1 MADVKV
7 RIIAVDE
14 ASEPMKKAGQ
24 EVENVGKKAKEAGGA
39 FEGMGKTMSAIA
51 GGLGLQMGLSAIV
64 GALKNAIVGSFEL
77 ADALEQSKIAFTT
90 MLGSGEAAGQMLNDL
105 KSFADKTPFEFQDIQ
120 AAAKRLM
127 AMGTAAE
134 DVIPTLT
141 AVGDAAAGLGGGKAT
156 IDSITLALGQMGAK
170 GKISTQELNQLT
182 ERGIPA
188 LRYLAEAAG
197 VTTGEMAKLVE
208 KGLVPADQGVQVLLA
223 SMKQDFGGMM
233 ALQAETASGKLSTM
247 KDAMAGLATE
257 TGKTFVPAVKAGA
270 DVITEMA
277 NAAEEYIARVNRQAD
292 AQHDLVDAF
301 KNGYVDVVQFG
312 QAVETTVNK
321 TTSGYEETTYRV
333 IDFAKAYDLL
343 KVAGVNQAYAME
355 QSETRFTALYEA
367 THKSTI
373 ELKLNTDAVDGNK
386 EALRLQADSFSTL
399 SGASKEY
406 DTDTDKLAKTHQQ
419 HLDDIAKLTKGY
431 QGNHAALLAGKGT
444 VVDNTREIEAAS
456 IAAARSEI
464 SFGKLN
470 ERFSNQDN
478 INKYNDGVSDLNTQ
492 QDKLNKSFADGKID
506 GDKLAEGL
514 AKISDK
520 NNDLKNRLHDSQM
533 STDDF
538 NLSVRQ
544 HAVDV
549 ANGKDRMGELV
560 SKHGEGKTAAELAAG
575 ATAAYNIKLAEMK
588 LLLEQ
593 DALADAALQAQTALR
608 IKEGLVLDEI
618 KLASEG
624 GLTEAE
630 LANIQVIQT
639 AMGLQDDAAIN
650 GMLSVQRGATL
661 LAGFR
666 KQYAADFDKG
676 NTDSAS
682 VYATQADLIG
692 RTTNDKVIPTLAA
705 FEQSA
710 KDARKELREISTEY
724 NGLQSKEVTLKILT
738 IKQEINL
745 GVSRSDAQYVDPGKG
760 AGAGTSTQSTLGQSS
775 AAPKATGNKGNAMGG
790 SVQGGRGSYLV
801 GELGPE
807 LFNPAGTGGTIVPNN
822 RLTGGGGLAIGTLNI
837 YGVQSTSE
845 LFNQLSK
852 EARARGM
859 QFAVA

>member
-1 MADVKV
+1 
-7 RIIAVDE
+7 
-14 ASEPMKKAGQ
+14 
-24 EVENVGKKAKEAGGA
+24 
-39 FEGMGKTMSAIA
+39 MSAIA

-90 MLGSGEAAGQMLNDL
+90 MLGSGEKAGQMLNDL

-188 LRYLAEAAG
+188 LRYLADAAG
-197 VTTGEMAKLVE
+197 VSTAEMAKLVE
-208 KGLVPADQGVQVLLA
+208 KGLVPADKGVQVLLA
-223 SMKQDFGGMM
+223 SMKQDFGGLM

-247 KDAMAGLATE
+247 KDSMASLGTE
-257 TGKTFVPAVKAGA
+257 VGKSFIPAVKAGA
-270 DVITEMA
+270 DIVSYFSGVIADQLSANSEASISIEMLKEAYKKGYITADQYADVVTTRVITAQNDAGFAFTRVRETIQDTT
-277 NAAEEYIARVNRQAD
+277 AA
-292 AQHDLVDAF
+292 
-301 KNGYVDVVQFG
+301 
-312 QAVETTVNK
+312 T
-321 TTSGYEETTYRV
+321 
-333 IDFAKAYDLL
+333 DLL
-343 KVAGVNQAYAME
+343 RVAGVNQAREME

-367 THKSTI
+367 THQSTI
-373 ELKLNTDAVDGNK
+373 ELTLNTAAVDGNK

-406 DTDTDKLAKTHQQ
+406 DTDSDKLAKTHQK

-514 AKISDK
+514 ARISDK
-520 NNDLKNRLHDSQM
+520 NNDLKDRLHDSQM

-593 DALADAALQAQTALR
+593 DAIADAALQAQTALR
-608 IKEGLVLDEI
+608 IKEGLVLDEL

-639 AMGLQDDAAIN
+639 AMGLQDDATIN

-724 NGLQSKEVTLKILT
+724 NGLQSKEITLKIIT
-738 IKQEINL
+738 QRIEEVQAAKFGGSGPAM
-745 GVSRSDAQYVDPGKG
+745 GVTNPN
-760 AGAGTSTQSTLGQSS
+760 AGTSTQSTLGQSG
-775 AAPKATGNKGNAMGG
+775 AAPKATGNKDNAMGG

-822 RLTGGGGLAIGTLNI
+822 KLMGGGGLAIGTLNV

-859 QFAVA
+859 QFAVN